1 MNEQTCKRRIGVDI
15 GGTNIKGVLL
25 EDRKI
30 LGRVSCP
37 TPSGIPGRTA
47 KAVCELAE
55 RLSGTDTRLPIG
67 IACAGEIDENGVITA
82 ENLGWDKVDFVSE
95 LRKAGLSDFTLY
107 QDAYAASEA
116 EYRAGALRDTPNAV
130 YLCIGTGIGG
140 NVFLGGRSLRK
151 LSKNSCEL
159 GHMSIHADG
168 RRCSCGNKGCFEE
181 YASAGALSRMS
192 GSRYS
197 AAEIVR
203 MAQEG
208 DAAMLSLWESYLG
221 ELAVGVMNCLIL
233 YAPSAVCIGGGMSL
247 SGEFLLAGLRR
258 KLEQFPYFNNCFLT
272 VRLLTA
278 AFAGE
283 AGAVG
288 AALLTEDEGS

>member
-82 ENLGWDKVDFVSE
+82 ENLGWDKVDFASE

-151 LSKNSCEL
+151 LSNWD
-159 GHMSIHADG
+159 I
-168 RRCSCGNKGCFEE
+168 
-181 YASAGALSRMS
+181 
-192 GSRYS
+192 
-197 AAEIVR
+197 
-203 MAQEG
+203 
-208 DAAMLSLWESYLG
+208 
-221 ELAVGVMNCLIL
+221 
-233 YAPSAVCIGGGMSL
+233 
-247 SGEFLLAGLRR
+247 
-258 KLEQFPYFNNCFLT
+258 
-272 VRLLTA
+272 
-278 AFAGE
+278 
-283 AGAVG
+283 
-288 AALLTEDEGS
+288 